1 MTTKRLFAIA
11 LLVCSLGVSTSAASA
26 ATSTLAGPPE
36 SVGPNAGARVFANC
50 TALNKTYKHG
60 VGRKGAKDR
69 VSGTSKRVTNFTVNT
84 AVYNANKKSDR
95 DKDGIAC
102 EKR

>member
-1 MTTKRLFAIA
+1 MTTRRPFAIA
-11 LLVCSLGVSTSAASA
+11 LLMCSLGVSTSAASA
-26 ATSTLAGPPE
+26 STSLLTGPPDLG
-36 SVGPNAGARVFANC
+36 GPTIAARVFANC

-69 VSGTSKRVTNFTVNT
+69 VSGTAKPVTNFTVNT
-84 AVYNANKKSDR
+84 AVYSANKSRDR
-95 DKDGIAC
+95 DKDGVAC